1 MTKIS
6 IIGSGRVGCSTAV
19 HIIIKE
25 LGDLV
30 LIDVVEGLP
39 QGEALDLAHMAAIL
53 GINLDIY
60 GSNDFKDLADSDIV
74 VVTAGIARKPGM
86 TREDLLEQNAKII
99 KDVCE
104 KVKEYAP
111 KAILIIVTNPLDV
124 MTYLAW
130 KITGFERG
138 RVIGFSGIL
147 DAGRF
152 RYYIAKKLS
161 VSPSDIEAVVLGQHG
176 EEMIPIPRLTRVG
189 AQALTELLTFNEIE
203 EVVHK
208 VVKAG
213 EEITR
218 LKKWSAYHAPG
229 AGIALM
235 IECIVK
241 NQRKIMPLTAILDG
255 EYGYSDIALE
265 VLAILGRN
273 GVERIVELSLTDDE
287 KSRLDKAASYV
298 KSLIEKLKGKYI

>member
-6 IIGSGRVGCSTAV
+6 IIGSGRVGCSVAV
-19 HIIIKE
+19 HTIIKE

-53 GINLDIY
+53 GVNVDVY
-60 GSNDFKDLADSDIV
+60 GSNDFKDLVDSDIV

-130 KITGFERG
+130 KITGFERS

-161 VSPSDIEAVVLGQHG
+161 ISPSDIEAVVLGQHG

-189 AQALTELLTFNEIE
+189 AQALTELLTFSEIE
-203 EVVHK
+203 EVIHK

-241 NQRKIMPLTAILDG
+241 NQRKITPLTAILDG

-273 GVERIVELSLTDDE
+273 GVERIVELSLTKNE